1 MLVSEA
7 EMQRNAI
14 LDELIM
20 EIKPNGFIERRY
32 VEDMADISSNF
43 AAPRN

>member
-1 MLVSEA
+1 
-7 EMQRNAI
+7 MQRNA
-14 LDELIM
+14 ELIM